1 LWQKDATMNPA
12 TRLITGAAVLVFAT
26 SAGFAQNFGNSEDE
40 AAIRKIVV
48 EMTDGF
54 NKHDAQASTSMYTP
68 EADFVSVRGE
78 VGTGKVEAEKGL
90 ARIFATR
97 AKTAVLKTENVQI
110 RFIRP
115 DVALVH
121 VTNELSGLIN
131 ADGQALPSHR
141 ELSLRVFVKDAAV
154 WRVASFHNTIVQPFG
169 SAPPKP

>member
-1 LWQKDATMNPA
+1 MNA
-12 TRLITGAAVLVFAT
+12 VTSLVTCAAVLVLPT
-26 SAGFAQNFGNSEDE
+26 SAAFAQNLGNSEDE

-78 VGTGKVEAEKGL
+78 IGTGKPEAEKAL

-110 RFIRP
+110 
-115 DVALVH
+115 
-121 VTNELSGLIN
+121 
-131 ADGQALPSHR
+131 
-141 ELSLRVFVKDAAV
+141 
-154 WRVASFHNTIVQPFG
+154 
-169 SAPPKP
+169 